1 MVHGAATI
9 PIPPLCAL
17 RTRLPSLGQQ
27 GSDRGAAEAVPEL
40 GPRVAASRI
49 GPGGR
54 ASPASA
60 GRPAPTGRGQG
71 GLNRRGE
78 LAGMRKARGA
88 VSEIV
93 GSDEREVAQLS
104 RALGDHQGILPC
116 PARPLIR
123 FHELDHRPRNPKPA
137 VSSAI
142 EADPVEKPPVYFL
155 CRGFADRALSH
166 SARPPVGPRRPSPA
180 TLRRADWHVERCEP
194 GGPARAR
201 DRERSADRPGGARRP
216 TSRAFLREQPC
227 AATSA
232 LFRVALS

>member
-93 GSDEREVAQLS
+93 GSDEREGTQLS
-104 RALGDHQGILPC
+104 RALG
-116 PARPLIR
+116 
-123 FHELDHRPRNPKPA
+123 
-137 VSSAI
+137 
-142 EADPVEKPPVYFL
+142 
-155 CRGFADRALSH
+155 
-166 SARPPVGPRRPSPA
+166 
-180 TLRRADWHVERCEP
+180 
-194 GGPARAR
+194 
-201 DRERSADRPGGARRP
+201 
-216 TSRAFLREQPC
+216 
-227 AATSA
+227 
-232 LFRVALS
+232 